1 MGPPCFLDLRFLM
14 ECEQP
19 PYLVRAHSRPMPYN
33 HASTETLMLTRSTV
47 VAMIAS
53 MTMLISASALH
64 SLPNPCVTVTQL
76 MFVFRGVA

>member
-1 MGPPCFLDLRFLM
+1 M

-33 HASTETLMLTRSTV
+33 HASTETLMLTRSIV

-53 MTMLISASALH
+53 MIMLISASALH
-64 SLPNPCVTVTQL
+64 SLPNPRTIVILL
-76 MFVFRGVA
+76 MVSLRGVA